1 MPRASAGREK
11 RVSGPQSVALG
22 YIAAHT
28 SAQAQRQREA
38 VTAYAQRDG
47 LALAD
52 VLDDARDGLTISQV
66 IEAACHHE
74 ADVVVIPGSARLA
87 EAYTRLAFELEKH
100 GVRCTLLGEARTPR
114 RVCALSSVRCRP
126 VAQ

>member
-1 MPRASAGREK
+1 MNGPR
-11 RVSGPQSVALG
+11 PVALG

-28 SAQAQRQREA
+28 GAQAQEQREA
-38 VTAYAQRDG
+38 VTAYVQAEG

-52 VLDDARDGLTISQV
+52 VLDDTRDGLTISQV
-66 IEAACHHE
+66 TETARHHQ
-74 ADVVVIPGSARLA
+74 ANVVVVPGSARLA

-114 RVCALSSVRCRP
+114 RVRVLSSVRPRS
-126 VAQ
+126 

>member
-1 MPRASAGREK
+1 MNE
-11 RVSGPQSVALG
+11 PQPVALG

-28 SAQAQRQREA
+28 SAQAQQQREA
-38 VTAYAQRDG
+38 VTAYVQAEG

-66 IEAACHHE
+66 TETARNHH
-74 ADVVVIPGSARLA
+74 ADVVVVPGSARLA

-100 GVRCTLLGEARTPR
+100 GVRCTLLGKSRTPR
-114 RVCALSSVRCRP
+114 PVRTLSSVQRRP
-126 VAQ
+126 